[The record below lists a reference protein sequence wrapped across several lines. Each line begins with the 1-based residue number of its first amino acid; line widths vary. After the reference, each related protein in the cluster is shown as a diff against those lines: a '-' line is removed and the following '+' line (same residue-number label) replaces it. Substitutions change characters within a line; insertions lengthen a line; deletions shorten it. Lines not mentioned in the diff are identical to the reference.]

1 MVDLLYKTVLSKCEF
16 FFLVPNSDTQNK
28 YNFNRTLTAVYG
40 LLSHSGPGRSIL
52 DDDCYKTS
60 SITEKYEK

>member
-1 MVDLLYKTVLSKCEF
+1 
-16 FFLVPNSDTQNK
+16 LVPNSDTQNK